1 MDKEQEALM
10 KQQLVQLVRIKD
22 EVDKIRETISP
33 DYPNIEDAI
42 KSGKQ
47 DITKY
52 FDRIH
57 DNLFTFN
64 NMLIAGYF
72 ALIQLKVD
80 ISKFVILIPI
90 VNLAIFIFIDYLMME
105 YSRAN
110 ANIGETL
117 VDKIP
122 EIGKKSERAT
132 QLSFITIVT
141 TLIVTIVFICYL

>member
-1 MDKEQEALM
+1 MNDEQEQLM
-10 KQQLVQLVRIKD
+10 RRQLVELTRIKD
-22 EVDKIRETISP
+22 EVDRIREVVSP

-80 ISKFVILIPI
+80 TSKFVILIPI
-90 VNLAIFIFIDYLMME
+90 INLVIFIIIDYLMMQF
-105 YSRAN
+105 SRAN
-110 ANIGETL
+110 ANIGETPI
-117 VDKIP
+117 DKIP
-122 EIGKKSERAT
+122 DIGKKSERAT
-132 QLSFITIVT
+132 QLSLVTIVT

>member
-1 MDKEQEALM
+1 MDKEQELLM
-10 KQQLVQLVRIKD
+10 KQQLVELTRIKN
-22 EVDKIRETISP
+22 EVDRIREVVSP

-57 DNLFTFN
+57 DNLFTLN

-80 ISKFVILIPI
+80 VSKFVILIPI
-90 VNLAIFIFIDYLMME
+90 ANLAIFIIIDYLMMQ

-110 ANIGETL
+110 AYIGETPINE
-117 VDKIP
+117 IP
-122 EIGKKSERAT
+122 SIGKKSERAT
-132 QLSFITIVT
+132 QLSLITIVT